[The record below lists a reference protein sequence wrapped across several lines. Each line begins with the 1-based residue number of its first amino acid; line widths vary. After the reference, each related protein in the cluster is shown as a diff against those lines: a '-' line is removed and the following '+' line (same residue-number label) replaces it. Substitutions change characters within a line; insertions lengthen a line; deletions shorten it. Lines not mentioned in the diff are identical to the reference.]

1 MERDEI
7 KLFEAMELK
16 CGLEGIYCDEVGNF
30 KKKITKH
37 PPQTALLLCG
47 GLFCKT
53 PFLTA
58 NLAVMRYLQ
67 KKKKKLAIAT
77 GMP

>member
-37 PPQTALLLCG
+37 PPQTALFTVG
-47 GLFCKT
+47 GCFVKP
-53 PFLTA
+53 PF
-58 NLAVMRYLQ
+58 
-67 KKKKKLAIAT
+67 
-77 GMP
+77 